1 MLVCLFLVP
10 LNEITVTATA
20 DGTPAVGQQYRV
32 SCTVLFPEGIT
43 DPIVVEWYGPD
54 GGRLTDGNGVTIG
67 STLASLSNVT
77 SSIEFN
83 PFRTV
88 HGGRFSCRATVMS
101 QAPPFNISKTADVD
115 IIVTGKLSLFVSSC
129 RLACIGTAIMK
140 YLHDRT

>member
-10 LNEITVTATA
+10 LNEITVIATA

-54 GGRLTDGNGVTIG
+54 GRLADGNGVTIG

-115 IIVTGKLSLFVSSC
+115 IIVTGKLWLLCPHAC
-129 RLACIGTAIMK
+129 RLAYTGTVIS
-140 YLHDRT
+140 T